1 MMLQSLGLGV
11 RRMTF
16 VSSSRFEAS
25 RRGRIAG
32 SRFNN
37 VKRPAESKS
46 ASLDAWDAQLAVM
59 RRRDPPQP
67 MALRIALLIDAE
79 NITYKNV
86 DGIMNEV
93 EKLGVVQ
100 VRRIYAD
107 WTSEVM
113 RGWRQTVLTNAL
125 TPIHQFQSSI
135 GKGNSDS
142 ALIIDAMDILFKNKD
157 IESFCIVSSDADF
170 TRLATKL
177 REEGKLVLGIG
188 SNYTPAPF
196 VVACNRFVYLHN
208 LVKDEDGEDDSTA
221 AAASGAAGE
230 AAQAPLLQQQ
240 VDFSRKSSLPLSAL
254 PKPSVVKPSTAAP
267 PNNQR
272 HVIAPPSVSP
282 STTAASP
289 SSTGAKLKPGQ
300 KLDLTLLPSS
310 PAIKRSIVLDLVGDV
325 GAEPELTSNN
335 EKLLPLLTRAWSV
348 VRQDSGWA
356 SAPHLTAELLRI
368 SPDLD
373 ASSFG
378 KFTKLEDLFEFAVQG
393 FEVKKKKNRVAHVR
407 RIMAGRNEVALESA
421 GFDDDVDGEEE
432 QSEGEEVF
440 ETLGGDDVPTPT
452 TTTNVSDNPTQVLPL
467 LTRAWA
473 VARLDSGWASYS
485 HLQAELL
492 KIAPEFEA
500 SRYGDILQLGDLL
513 ERDQVNFQVS
523 KCDGKV
529 TMVRRILETAED
541 STTVEEKDEVPL

>member
-1 MMLQSLGLGV
+1 MLQRLGLGV
-11 RRMTF
+11 RGMTF

-59 RRRDPPQP
+59 RRKEPPQP
-67 MALRIALLIDAE
+67 MGLRIALLIDAE
-79 NITYKNV
+79 NITYRNV

-125 TPIHQFQSSI
+125 TPIHQFQSSL

-208 LVKDEDGEDDSTA
+208 LVKDEDGGDDSAAGATGA
-221 AAASGAAGE
+221 AAAAAGGE

-240 VDFSRKSSLPLSAL
+240 VDFSRKPSA
-254 PKPSVVKPSTAAP
+254 PKPSTAAP
-267 PNNQR
+267 GSNPR
-272 HVIAPPSVSP
+272 HVIPPPPSSS
-282 STTAASP
+282 STASASA

-300 KLDLTLLPSS
+300 KLDLTLLPSTPS
-310 PAIKRSIVLDLVGDV
+310 IKRAIVLDLVGDA
-325 GAEPELTSNN
+325 GARAEPELNA
-335 EKLLPLLTRAWSV
+335 ERLLPLLTRAWSV

-356 SAPHLTAELLRI
+356 SALHLTAELLRI

-373 ASSFG
+373 PASFG
-378 KFTKLEDLFEFAVQG
+378 KFTKLEELFELAVQG
-393 FEVKKKKNRVAHVR
+393 FEVKRKKGRVVHVR
-407 RIMAGRNEVALESA
+407 RIMAGKNEVALESA
-421 GFDDDVDGEEE
+421 GFDEDDEDEDDNINSSVDGEGE
-432 QSEGEEVF
+432 QAEEVSAPPP
-440 ETLGGDDVPTPT
+440 TSTPASTDV
-452 TTTNVSDNPTQVLPL
+452 LLL

-473 VARLDSGWASYS
+473 AARLDSGWAPYS
-485 HLQAELL
+485 DFQAELL
-492 KIAPEFEA
+492 KIAPELEA
-500 SRYGDILQLGDLL
+500 PSYGDDSQLGDLL
-513 ERDQVNFQVS
+513 DRNQADFQVF
-523 KCDGKV
+523 KRDDKV
-529 TMVRRILETAED
+529 TMVRRILETPTDPPAATEG
-541 STTVEEKDEVPL
+541 KDE